1 MFCDEPTTGLD
12 SFSARELVDKMKDMS
27 RDGRT
32 ILCTIHQ
39 PSSEVLNMFSHL
51 ILLADGRIA
60 FIGNTKSALEF
71 FSK

>member
-1 MFCDEPTTGLD
+1 
-12 SFSARELVDKMKDMS
+12 MKDMA

-32 ILCTIHQ
+32 IVCTIHQ
-39 PSSEVLNMFSHL
+39 PSSEVFSMFNEL

-60 FIGNTKSALEF
+60 FMGNTKLALEF